1 MFMNAKKGSR
11 SDFASLLLKQFS
23 GIKCLSFWYCMR
35 GKDMGQLKVYVD
47 GNREL
52 LIDGQQGDGWKKAEV
67 KILGF
72 NSEVGSY

>member
-1 MFMNAKKGSR
+1 
-11 SDFASLLLKQFS
+11 
-23 GIKCLSFWYCMR
+23 
-35 GKDMGQLKVYVD
+35 MGQLKVYVD